1 MDELKLITI
10 NEEGVFCH
18 YYPALSKEFFII
30 PVSYTVI
37 PVFIFALDEDGIEDF
52 IGIMES
58 GIIWCKNFRYSKYG
72 TDGIRLKVFI

>member
-1 MDELKLITI
+1 MDELKMIVI

-18 YYPALSKEFFII
+18 
-30 PVSYTVI
+30 
-37 PVFIFALDEDGIEDF
+37 IFALDEDGIEDF

-58 GIIWCKNFRYSKYG
+58 GIIWCKNFKYSKYG